1 MDLTIIIEQIIK
13 LFIVIAIGFA
23 AAKSGY
29 LPVQYKEIVSK
40 VIKQI
45 TLPLLIITSMMSKKL
60 TEDALVNTGITVA
73 SAVVVIVALYGA
85 GIVTARFFRLGEPT
99 KTVHA
104 LLSATGNVVFLG
116 YPVISAVYGAEGLYY
131 AVIYGI
137 INDIFLWSIGVY
149 LVNRSTGKDNS
160 KEAIKKLL
168 NPNTIS
174 CLLGIV
180 FMLLGVKLPAILFDT
195 LSGVGHLTTNLSMLF
210 IGMVLATVNIKKI
223 YKRVTML
230 SIIILKMVVTPA
242 IAALLLK
249 MFGVN
254 PITCGAIVLQIAMPA
269 QTVISIITNEAG
281 SDVSYAAEYI
291 FLSTVLS
298 IGTLPLVYYLAERLI

>member
-1 MDLTIIIEQIIK
+1 MDLSIIIEPIIK

-29 LPVQYKEIVSK
+29 LPVQYKDIISK

-45 TLPLLIITSMMSKKL
+45 TLPLLIITSMMSKEL
-60 TEDALVNTGITVA
+60 TQDALVNTGIA
-73 SAVVVIVALYGA
+73 ALSATVVIVVLYGA
-85 GIVTARFFRLGEPT
+85 GLVTAKIFKLEEPT

-104 LLSATGNVVFLG
+104 LLSSTGNVVFLG

-137 INDIFLWSIGVY
+137 INDIFLWSLGVY
-149 LVNRSTGKDNS
+149 LVNNSVGKGNS
-160 KEAIKKLL
+160 KETLKKLL

-174 CLLGIV
+174 CIVGIV
-180 FMLLGVKLPAILFDT
+180 FMLLGVKFPPILFDT

-223 YKRVTML
+223 YKRVSML
-230 SIIILKMVVTPA
+230 SIITLKMVIVPV
-242 IAALLLK
+242 AAAFLLK

-269 QTVISIITNEAG
+269 QTVMSIITNEAG

-291 FLSTVLS
+291 FLSTILS

>member
-1 MDLTIIIEQIIK
+1 MDLSVIIGQIIQ

-29 LPVQYKEIVSK
+29 LDIKYKEAISK
-40 VIKQI
+40 VIKNI
-45 TLPLLIITSMMSKKL
+45 TLPLLIITSMMSKEL
-60 TEDALVNTGITVA
+60 TKDALLNTGIAAA
-73 SAVVVIVALYGA
+73 SAVVVIVVLYGA
-85 GIVTARFFRLGEPT
+85 GLLTAKVFHLNEPT

-116 YPVISAVYGAEGLYY
+116 YPVISAVYGPDGLYY

-137 INDIFLWSIGVY
+137 VNDAFLWSAGVY
-149 LVNRSTGKDNS
+149 LINKSSGKENS
-160 KEAIKKLL
+160 GENLKKLL

-174 CLLGIV
+174 CILGIV
-180 FMLLGVKLPAILFDT
+180 LMLLGVKLPGILHDT

-210 IGMVLATVNIKKI
+210 IGMVLATVDFKKI
-223 YKRVTML
+223 YKRVSML
-230 SIIILKMVVTPA
+230 SIIILKMVITPI
-242 IAALLLK
+242 IAAFLLK

-269 QTVISIITNEAG
+269 QTVMSIITNEAN
-281 SDVSYAAEYI
+281 SDVSYSAEYI

-298 IGTLPLVYYLAERLI
+298 IGTLPLVYYLTERLI